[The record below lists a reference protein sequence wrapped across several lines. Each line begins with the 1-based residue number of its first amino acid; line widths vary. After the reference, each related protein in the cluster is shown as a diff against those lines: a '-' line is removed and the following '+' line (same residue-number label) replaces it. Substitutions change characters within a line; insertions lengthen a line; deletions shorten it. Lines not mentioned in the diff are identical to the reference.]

1 MLLSEQ
7 RRGVQLS
14 KVSSS
19 ARDIRASTR
28 GSSDNELPSKKINN
42 TTANKCH
49 LAPSSS
55 IESNIELGGIGE
67 DMLAVAPSLATQKT
81 ANKCPLAPSSSIE
94 STIELGG
101 TGEELFA
108 VSTLTTLANLPS
120 KTASKR
126 PLALSSSTNEL
137 GGSREVTLAVS
148 TFTTSIR
155 GDGRPSY
162 PEALIIYDRLEELPA
177 ATREIRRDIRS
188 QVEPSP
194 VKVNIRGV
202 SLERPAAR
210 PKDATILRRNGAASP
225 LGAESLTFVSLAAS
239 SSRHRGSGTST
250 GAAPHAHRQPTR
262 IALNTEEMR
271 RELARRGESARRG
284 SQYES
289 EEEEEDEDEEA
300 TENQAAASPRRQTDK
315 GLTRV
320 GSFPL
325 RKETPTSP
333 APRLTRGSATISIEE
348 GPVGSRK
355 GGDDWEEEFKEND
368 EDDEAAEEQAAAP
381 LRSRT
386 RVGPSPFQSVH
397 LTNSSTTPAARVF
410 RGRATFSI
418 KEGPVCC
425 MDFPS

>member
-1 MLLSEQ
+1 M
-7 RRGVQLS
+7 
-14 KVSSS
+14 
-19 ARDIRASTR
+19 A
-28 GSSDNELPSKKINN
+28 NLPS
-42 TTANKCH
+42 
-49 LAPSSS
+49 
-55 IESNIELGGIGE
+55 
-67 DMLAVAPSLATQKT
+67 KT

-225 LGAESLTFVSLAAS
+225 LGAESLTIVSLTAS
-239 SSRHRGSGTST
+239 SSRHRGSGTQT

-262 IALNTEEMR
+262 IALNVEETR

-284 SQYES
+284 YQDGD
-289 EEEEEDEDEEA
+289 EEEEE
-300 TENQAAASPRRQTDK
+300 
-315 GLTRV
+315 
-320 GSFPL
+320 
-325 RKETPTSP
+325 
-333 APRLTRGSATISIEE
+333 
-348 GPVGSRK
+348 
-355 GGDDWEEEFKEND
+355 
-368 EDDEAAEEQAAAP
+368 AEELKYL
-381 LRSRT
+381 LRF
-386 RVGPSPFQSVH
+386 RVIYQS
-397 LTNSSTTPAARVF
+397 LTT
-410 RGRATFSI
+410 
-418 KEGPVCC
+418 
-425 MDFPS
+425 

>member
-28 GSSDNELPSKKINN
+28 ESSDNELPSKKINN
-42 TTANKCH
+42 RVPKRALPTTEPNESAPMTANKRH

-67 DMLAVAPSLATQKT
+67 DMFAVAPSLATQKT

-225 LGAESLTFVSLAAS
+225 LGAESLTIVSLTAS
-239 SSRHRGSGTST
+239 SSRLRGSGTPT
-250 GAAPHAHRQPTR
+250 GAAPHAHRQPTG
-262 IALNTEEMR
+262 ISLNIEETR
-271 RELARRGESARRG
+271 RETVRRGEDA
-284 SQYES
+284 
-289 EEEEEDEDEEA
+289 
-300 TENQAAASPRRQTDK
+300 
-315 GLTRV
+315 
-320 GSFPL
+320 
-325 RKETPTSP
+325 
-333 APRLTRGSATISIEE
+333 
-348 GPVGSRK
+348 
-355 GGDDWEEEFKEND
+355 
-368 EDDEAAEEQAAAP
+368 EDDEATE
-381 LRSRT
+381 
-386 RVGPSPFQSVH
+386 
-397 LTNSSTTPAARVF
+397 
-410 RGRATFSI
+410 
-418 KEGPVCC
+418 
-425 MDFPS
+425 D